1 MRLRQT
7 GILFITA
14 LCFSLII
21 FGVWRWSYA
30 SALNQLERQGSAS
43 LSLASDRL
51 VSLLERYR
59 ILPVALARDN
69 IFITALEQGVIGN
82 ALPER
87 LQSLADMTGAQHILL
102 ADIDGK
108 IIAGSLR
115 LEGEDAAPE
124 SVANRP
130 DFVRAM
136 NGALGFY
143 HAQQQENTPRG
154 FMFASPVR
162 NARGEILGALIINS
176 DLEALELH
184 WRGDPEIIFFSDQ
197 NNVIFV
203 ANRDSLILRVLG
215 NPEPDRISALY
226 TSRYTGSQLQKL
238 PDPQE
243 TVEFGRTFW
252 NLSDIAGVQSIGLLI
267 DQPLPVIGMDAHILL
282 DMAPVAALAKFRAIL
297 AAVLLALLALLLWS
311 LQMRRKALAEQL
323 AIRKDANARLEQRV
337 LQRTAELSNANLSL
351 QQAQHDL
358 VQAGKL
364 AALGE
369 MSAGISHELNQPLSA
384 IQSFSENAALLLE
397 RGEISRTKDNL
408 GRIAVLTG
416 RMSRIIKNLRSFAR
430 KEGEIATDVSLCQVV
445 DDTLEIARTNIA
457 KAGVTVNWQRP
468 EQDIV
473 VRGGPVR
480 LQQVL
485 LNLVSNAVDAME
497 GMIKKTIDIETRLE
511 NGTVLLVVHDS
522 GPGLETP
529 EKIFD
534 PFYTTKSV
542 NHPQGMGLG
551 LSISYGIVQ
560 SFGGNITGKNHPQGG
575 AVFTVRLDAAP
586 LEKAQV

>member
-497 GMIKKTIDIETRLE
+497 GMIKKTIDIEIRLE

>member
-7 GILFITA
+7 GILLITA
-14 LCFSLII
+14 LCFSLVV
-21 FGVWRWSYA
+21 FGVWRWSYIN
-30 SALNQLERQGSAS
+30 ALDQLERQGSAS

-51 VSLLERYR
+51 VSMLERYR
-59 ILPVALARDN
+59 ILPVALASDD
-69 IFITALEQGVIGN
+69 IFVSALEQGNIGN
-82 ALPER
+82 ALTER

-102 ADIDGK
+102 ADIDGN
-108 IIAGSLR
+108 IVAGSLR
-115 LEGEDAAPE
+115 FEGETAMPK

-130 DFVRAM
+130 DFIRAM

-143 HAQQQENTPRG
+143 HAQEQETTPRG
-154 FMFASPVR
+154 FMFASAIR
-162 NARGEILGALIINS
+162 NSNGEILGALIINS
-176 DLEALELH
+176 DLEALEFH
-184 WRGDPEIIFFSDQ
+184 WRGDPEIIFFTDQ

-203 ANRDSLILRVLG
+203 ANRDNLILRVLG
-215 NPEPDRISALY
+215 NPSAQTIRNLY
-226 TSRYTGSQLQKL
+226 QNRYTGAKL
-238 PDPQE
+238 RKLASPQE
-243 TVEFGRTFW
+243 TINFGRVFW
-252 NLSDIAGVQSIGLLI
+252 DMSDVAGIQGTALLI
-267 DQPLPVIGMDAHILL
+267 NQPLPVIGMKAHILL
-282 DMAPVAALAKFRAIL
+282 DMAPVIALAKSRAIL
-297 AAVLLALLALLLWS
+297 AAVLLALLAMLFWL
-311 LQMRRKALAEQL
+311 LQMRRQALADQL
-323 AIRKDANARLEQRV
+323 VIRKEANARLEQRV
-337 LQRTAELSNANLSL
+337 LQRTAELSDANLSL
-351 QQAQHDL
+351 RQAQDDL

-384 IQSFSENAALLLE
+384 IQSFSENAAVLLE
-397 RGEISRTKDNL
+397 RGQIAKTKENL
-408 GRIAVLTG
+408 GRIAALTG

-430 KEGEIATDVSLCQVV
+430 KEGEVATDVSLCQVV
-445 DDTLEIARTNIA
+445 DDTLEIARTSIDTA
-457 KAGVTVNWQRP
+457 KVTVNWQRP
-468 EQDIV
+468 KQNIM

-485 LNLVSNAVDAME
+485 LNLVSNAIDAME
-497 GMIKKTIDIETRLE
+497 GMVQKTIDIKISRDA
-511 NGTVLLVVHDS
+511 GSVLLIVHDS
-522 GPGLETP
+522 GPGLVTP

-586 LEKAQV
+586 HEKMQI

>member
-7 GILFITA
+7 GILLITA

-21 FGVWRWSYA
+21 FGVWRWSYI

-59 ILPVALARDN
+59 ILPVALASDD
-69 IFITALEQGVIGN
+69 IFVSALEQGN
-82 ALPER
+82 FDDALPER

-102 ADIDGK
+102 ADIDGN

-115 LEGEDAAPE
+115 LEGETNAPK

-130 DFVRAM
+130 DFIRAM

-143 HAQQQENTPRG
+143 HAQQQENSPRG
-154 FMFASPVR
+154 FMFASPIR
-162 NARGEILGALIINS
+162 NASGEILGALIINS
-176 DLEALELH
+176 DLQALEFH
-184 WRGDPEIIFFSDQ
+184 WRGDPEVIFFSDQ

-215 NPEPDRISALY
+215 NPSAATISELYQNRY
-226 TSRYTGSQLQKL
+226 TSAQLQKL
-238 PDPQE
+238 ANPQQ
-243 TVEFGRTFW
+243 TVQFGQTFW
-252 NLSDIAGVQSIGLLI
+252 ELSDITGIQGTALLI
-267 DQPLPVIGMDAHILL
+267 DQPLPVIAMKAHILV
-282 DMAPVAALAKFRAIL
+282 DMAPVAALAKSRAIL
-297 AAVLLALLALLLWS
+297 AAILLALLAMLLWS
-311 LQMRRKALAEQL
+311 LQMRRHALADQL
-323 AIRKDANARLEQRV
+323 TIRKDANARLEQRV
-337 LQRTAELSNANLSL
+337 LQRTAELSDANLSL

-384 IQSFSENAALLLE
+384 IQSFSENAAVLLE
-397 RGEISRTKDNL
+397 RGQISQTKDNL
-408 GRIAVLTG
+408 GRIAALTG

-445 DDTLEIARTNIA
+445 DDTLEIARTSLSKA
-457 KAGVTVNWQRP
+457 KVTVNWQRP
-468 EQDIV
+468 EHNIM

-497 GMIKKTIDIETRLE
+497 GMGEKTIDIEIRLE
-511 NGTVLLVVHDS
+511 DSTVLLIVHDS

-586 LEKAQV
+586 PEKA